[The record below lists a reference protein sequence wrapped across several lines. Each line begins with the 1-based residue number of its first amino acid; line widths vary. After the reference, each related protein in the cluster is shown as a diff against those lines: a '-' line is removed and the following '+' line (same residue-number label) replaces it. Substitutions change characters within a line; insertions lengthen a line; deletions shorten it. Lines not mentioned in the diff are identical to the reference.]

1 MGFKMK
7 SGMKPSFKMMG
18 STPVKQYADKNV
30 SVDKVSDDGRT
41 FTGTDSKGN
50 TGQYLTNAYDGEVM
64 HSDSVG
70 VTGNAVSNMQME
82 YDMVKGTKYEKDFID
97 YHGKGDK
104 PGTGKTT
111 TPAKQADNFDFLNLD
126 TETDTDTDTDTDS
139 DSTSVEGNKS
149 KDYTI
154 VSDDK
159 KTTTRNVTRG
169 GGTKTIKLE
178 DTDGD
183 PTVKTNKRG
192 KKTTTPA
199 EVKMTKTKRS
209 GKVVEKNISK
219 KRAERMR
226 RRGRNKGQE
235 YDTEGSAI
243 KQRGVKQALPQDIQY
258 VTPMPKETPGRKIWP
273 AEQVVQRPITD
284 FPQIH
289 ESIRLPIDVSHLP
302 HNKENK
308 TAPTKQTSHGPI
320 KEFHPPMN
328 PNEGPYIVRAR
339 KEMAKRQAD
348 MNYDGPDYRH
358 IRERRNNP
366 NIPWNPGQGGHD
378 GPHPERPLKQS
389 YSVEAGKLSKGKILP
404 EENFSN
410 MIVKVP
416 EATVYAPTAEKTK
429 PDTSGIPILGGMV
442 NLPEAKV
449 HSKQHPRKA
458 PLKQRSAKKRAKQT
472 TKSDIEQAAR
482 LGVNLDYDRLYTGN
496 LEIERQKN
504 QMVKDL
510 KKKKKQQNKK

>member
-50 TGQYLTNAYDGEVM
+50 TAEYLTNAYDAEVM
-64 HSDSVG
+64 QSDSVG

-82 YDMVKGTKYEKDFID
+82 YDMVKGTEYEQPFID

-111 TPAKQADNFDFLNLD
+111 TPAKQVNTVIDFDSWSPDD
-126 TETDTDTDTDTDS
+126 TTDTSGDGDNETKTKTKREPRGEDTRTRTEY
-139 DSTSVEGNKS
+139 TSRKS
-149 KDYTI
+149 PDYTI
-154 VSDDK
+154 VSGDG
-159 KTTTRNVTRG
+159 KTTTRNVTKR

-178 DTDGD
+178 DGDGE
-183 PTVKTNKRG
+183 PTVKVNKRG

-199 EVKMTKTKRS
+199 EVHMTKTKRS
-209 GKVVEKNISK
+209 GKVVEKDISR

-235 YDTEGSAI
+235 FDEQGGIFTP
-243 KQRGVKQALPQDIQY
+243 LPQQKDMFSKKVEDIKLYDHSADIANFLRRQEMQRAEFDLKNQREQDLY
-258 VTPMPKETPGRKIWP
+258 DIKYGPSSGRDKIKMSEINPHFQMPISREEMLVMPHS
-273 AEQVVQRPITD
+273 QRVPEVD
-284 FPQIH
+284 KSPL
-289 ESIRLPIDVSHLP
+289 E
-302 HNKENK
+302 
-308 TAPTKQTSHGPI
+308 QTSHGPI
-320 KEFHPPMN
+320 KEYQIPMN

-358 IRERRNNP
+358 IRERRDNP
-366 NIPWNPGQGGHD
+366 KIPWNPGQGGHD
-378 GPHPERPLKQS
+378 GPHPERPLKQRG
-389 YSVEAGKLSKGKILP
+389 A
-404 EENFSN
+404 
-410 MIVKVP
+410 
-416 EATVYAPTAEKTK
+416 
-429 PDTSGIPILGGMV
+429 
-442 NLPEAKV
+442 
-449 HSKQHPRKA
+449 R
-458 PLKQRSAKKRAKQT
+458 KRAKQT
-472 TKSDIEQAAR
+472 TKSDIEQAAK
-482 LGVNLDYDRLYTGN
+482 LGVNLDYDKLYPGN

-510 KKKKKQQNKK
+510 NKKKKQNKK